1 MKRNKSYFSIS
12 STIEKITISNTIVVV
27 VMLIMALGFIPIDS
41 MISVLGQTDN
51 VSSGTAT
58 NFTDIAKQTNQTGN
72 STRDSMGP
80 IGQAVEGLFDDG
92 KGGK

>member
-1 MKRNKSYFSIS
+1 MQFNSDLILQIK
-12 STIEKITISNTIVVV
+12 NTIIRMV
-27 VMLIMALGFIPIDS
+27 
-41 MISVLGQTDN
+41 GQRDN

-80 IGQAVEGLFDDG
+80 IGQAVEGLFDDR

>member
-12 STIEKITISNTIVVV
+12 STMEKITISNTIVVV